1 MAFSE
6 FWFCPYLHIFP
17 LFHKKRLRF
26 DSACPDFIITPSPP
40 HIGVLVRK
48 AVIPKPPKRKH
59 LRFEYSGRYHN
70 ELLLIR
76 FCQQETRD
84 LFVLWP
90 KRQRRRNT
98 TLVGQRWGDLYWT
111 LHGARDGLFQDSRV
125 FARTGYQR
133 RTRHSLGE
141 GNMDVGD

>member
-98 TLVGQRWGDLYWT
+98 TLVGQWWVIFIGHYTEQGTDYFKIQ
-111 LHGARDGLFQDSRV
+111 GF

-133 RTRHSLGE
+133 RTRHSLGG